1 MKDKGVRKEKNI
13 INIILICL
21 IFFLVI
27 ILGYI
32 NLVQYKIGLN
42 ADIAA
47 EGLLAREIWESK
59 EWIPDNWYFSSESK
73 LIGVTNLAAI
83 LYGMT
88 QSMCLAMGLGCIVG
102 IIFVLWSMHFLCREL
117 EFDNTQKLWM
127 ILLILLLPNNKD
139 QLELLYLFAG
149 YYTFYVGA
157 YFITLSFY
165 IRLIKGKHI
174 KWHWMIVLFLLHFIM
189 GAQGVR
195 GILMIA
201 GPLAATETVRRVY
214 LLYCKR
220 GWRKED
226 NLITG
231 FAIILNVL
239 GFFGG
244 LLPISVGYPL
254 SRNIRK
260 APQKFFEIVMPDFF
274 ATIDWENI
282 SLLEKIAFTGC
293 LFLVL
298 YFVIRIILKGYN
310 KQKIQENEWIFLNFF
325 VSVFLTIA
333 ALTFT
338 TVESSSRYFTV
349 IFIAIAMAITILW
362 ENSNGLVKSGLV
374 VAITIVLVGNSNRV
388 YLPMLL
394 DKSFENNDYVK
405 VCDYLIEEGYENSY
419 TTFDHANRMT
429 LSGDGKVQISAVSS
443 LANMEA
449 CKWLSCRK
457 WYVPNVSEESKTAY
471 IVSDYR
477 SQEFDSFYQEHQ
489 DTVKYKTKIGNF
501 SIYGSDYN
509 YSKLTD

>member
-1 MKDKGVRKEKNI
+1 MKDKETREGKNI
-13 INIILICL
+13 INIVLICL
-21 IFFLVI
+21 ILFLVI
-27 ILGYI
+27 IFGYI

-59 EWIPDNWYFSSESK
+59 EWIPSDWYFSSESK
-73 LIGVTNLAAI
+73 LVGVTNLAAI
-83 LYGMT
+83 IYGMT
-88 QSMCLAMGLGCIVG
+88 QSMCLAMGAGCIVG
-102 IIFVLWSMHFLCREL
+102 IVFILWSIYFLCREL
-117 EFDNTQKLWM
+117 EFNNTQKLWM
-127 ILLILLLPNNKD
+127 ILLILLLPNSKG

-149 YYTFYVGA
+149 YYTFYVGV

-165 IRLIKGKHI
+165 IRLIKGKKI
-174 KWHWMIVLFLLHFIM
+174 KWHGMIVLFLLHFIM

-201 GPLAATETVRRVY
+201 GPLAATEVVRRVY

-220 GWRKED
+220 ERRKED

-231 FAIILNVL
+231 FVIILNVL

-260 APQKFFEIVMPDFF
+260 ALQKFFKIVMPDFF
-274 ATIDWENI
+274 AAIDWNNI
-282 SLLEKIAFTGC
+282 SLIEKIALIGC
-293 LFLVL
+293 LLLVL
-298 YFVIRIILKGYN
+298 YFVIRIILKGY
-310 KQKIQENEWIFLNFF
+310 KKEKIQGDEWVFFNFI

-338 TVESSSRYFTV
+338 TVESSSRYFTI
-349 IFIAIAMAITILW
+349 IFIAIAMAIVMLWKRADKIIKGGLIVIVTIILM
-362 ENSNGLVKSGLV
+362 
-374 VAITIVLVGNSNRV
+374 GNSSRV
-388 YLPMLL
+388 YFPMII

-405 VCDYLIEEGYENSY
+405 VCDYLIEEGYENAY
-419 TTFDHANRMT
+419 TTFEHANVMT
-429 LSGDGKVQISAVSS
+429 LSGDGEVQISAVASMS
-443 LANMEA
+443 TMEV

-471 IVSDYR
+471 IVTPYKMSEIE
-477 SQEFDSFYQEHQ
+477 EFLREHEEVVLKHQ
-489 DTVKYKTKIGNF
+489 IGIY
-501 SIYGSDYN
+501 SIYGADYN